1 MVTSKKQEK
10 SIQIPFLSPKLRLF
24 FPKIKLFASTCPKP
38 TRNVFNQKKKLVDI
52 FFQTFSF
59 HFIPICL
66 YFATFFHCVNQQTK
80 RVVRSPQLAQ
90 AISVFLCPSYVPAK
104 CCSYQLLQ
112 GHRISVV
119 RSRSMTEKMFKEAT
133 KTSVTAQ
140 SYGLACMTEICLK
153 KPKCVCQTQQV
164 RTRELNSFNNRPQE
178 WHLLPISI
186 RSCLIRNKP

>member
-1 MVTSKKQEK
+1 MCSLHLYSYPLEKKFQL
-10 SIQIPFLSPKLRLF
+10 Q
-24 FPKIKLFASTCPKP
+24 T
-38 TRNVFNQKKKLVDI
+38 
-52 FFQTFSF
+52 QTFSF

-66 YFATFFHCVNQQTK
+66 YLAIFFHCVNQQTK

-119 RSRSMTEKMFKEAT
+119 RSRSMTEKKFKETT
-133 KTSVTAQ
+133 KTSVIAQ

-164 RTRELNSFNNRPQE
+164 RTRELKRLKNRP
-178 WHLLPISI
+178 LGKFSISSRGDCTEKLTSRKQTYRTYI
-186 RSCLIRNKP
+186 YRTNSAISFQRIDS